1 MSDQTDTK
9 PPEVD
14 EESATMVRNV
24 VFAAP
29 ADDPRARRPADV
41 ATFIVSLLLTL
52 IFAAVHRAQ
61 SDIDE
66 RVLEFVSGDKPSWLS
81 GTATIVFIF
90 GGLYTFGLIV
100 GIAVFGKGRG
110 AVVRDMLVAAVLAV
124 AAIVGLAY
132 LGGPEFPDFI
142 PELLERNGFPSYPV
156 GRLTIAVAIL
166 SVAGP
171 YLSLPMRRVG
181 QRLTIAMAIAAVIMT
196 YGTVSSV
203 LGGVT
208 LGWATAAAVHVLFGS
223 GLGIPSRA
231 RIMDA
236 LATARLDPT
245 DIEFLEHQPVGATL
259 VRAQLAGDDGSGGDA
274 QVKVYGRDAAD
285 AAFSSRLWRSMWYR
299 DNTASLLENSDHLA
313 ARESLALL
321 ACERRDGPAP
331 DFVGWSRTDT
341 DDALVITEWIGG
353 ERLVDVETGDI
364 DDDALDRMWTGLG
377 RLGALGMAHQGIDR
391 THVVLTDDDVVFDDY
406 SGAKIVADDD
416 DRRADQA
423 QLLVTTAIA
432 VGEDRA
438 IEAARRNLGDD
449 ETFALLPL
457 MQTAALPPELQKDAK
472 ANGVKINN
480 LRKAA
485 AEALD
490 AEAPELVQI
499 ARVSWGQ
506 VVMALLILVA
516 VYSLISA
523 LTDIGFDTIADQLS
537 QADWTWVVAAFA
549 FAQLTNVGEY
559 VSLAGVMGKKIP
571 FGPTMMFRYALN
583 FVDMAV
589 PGGAGE
595 IAMNIRYQE
604 KMGVPAAAAVAQG
617 PLLTVFSK
625 GFDLILLLITARLV
639 GQAVDTDEIDVGPV
653 VQMLGFVIVAV
664 IIGIV
669 VVFAV
674 PKLRD
679 RVMPH
684 IREGLSAVKGAVTD
698 PERLLKIA
706 GGTLLQKILFAL
718 TLSAAV
724 AAYGNSISFGEAI
737 FVNTAI
743 SLLVGLIPVPGGV
756 GVSEA
761 ALTAGLTAVGVDPD
775 AAIAAA
781 ITHRMVTAYLP
792 PVFGSYASKWLTE
805 RDYL

>member
-1 MSDQTDTK
+1 
-9 PPEVD
+9 
-14 EESATMVRNV
+14 
-24 VFAAP
+24 
-29 ADDPRARRPADV
+29 
-41 ATFIVSLLLTL
+41 
-52 IFAAVHRAQ
+52 
-61 SDIDE
+61 
-66 RVLEFVSGDKPSWLS
+66 
-81 GTATIVFIF
+81 
-90 GGLYTFGLIV
+90 
-100 GIAVFGKGRG
+100 
-110 AVVRDMLVAAVLAV
+110 
-124 AAIVGLAY
+124 
-132 LGGPEFPDFI
+132 
-142 PELLERNGFPSYPV
+142 
-156 GRLTIAVAIL
+156 
-166 SVAGP
+166 
-171 YLSLPMRRVG
+171 
-181 QRLTIAMAIAAVIMT
+181 
-196 YGTVSSV
+196 
-203 LGGVT
+203 
-208 LGWATAAAVHVLFGS
+208 
-223 GLGIPSRA
+223 
-231 RIMDA
+231 
-236 LATARLDPT
+236 
-245 DIEFLEHQPVGATL
+245 
-259 VRAQLAGDDGSGGDA
+259 
-274 QVKVYGRDAAD
+274 
-285 AAFSSRLWRSMWYR
+285 
-299 DNTASLLENSDHLA
+299 
-313 ARESLALL
+313 
-321 ACERRDGPAP
+321 
-331 DFVGWSRTDT
+331 
-341 DDALVITEWIGG
+341 
-353 ERLVDVETGDI
+353 
-364 DDDALDRMWTGLG
+364 
-377 RLGALGMAHQGIDR
+377 
-391 THVVLTDDDVVFDDY
+391 VLTDDDVVFDDY

-432 VGEDRA
+432 VGQDRA
-438 IEAARRNLGDD
+438 IEAAHRNLGDD

-457 MQTAALPPELQKDAK
+457 MQTAALPPALQKDAK
-472 ANGVKINN
+472 ANGVKIND

-485 AEALD
+485 AETLD

-559 VSLAGVMGKKIP
+559 VSLSGVMGKKIP

-684 IREGLSAVKGAVTD
+684 IREGLSAVKAAVTD
-698 PERLLKIA
+698 PERLLKMA

-724 AAYGNSISFGEAI
+724 AAYGNSISFGQAI

>member
-1 MSDQTDTK
+1 
-9 PPEVD
+9 
-14 EESATMVRNV
+14 
-24 VFAAP
+24 
-29 ADDPRARRPADV
+29 
-41 ATFIVSLLLTL
+41 
-52 IFAAVHRAQ
+52 
-61 SDIDE
+61 
-66 RVLEFVSGDKPSWLS
+66 
-81 GTATIVFIF
+81 
-90 GGLYTFGLIV
+90 
-100 GIAVFGKGRG
+100 
-110 AVVRDMLVAAVLAV
+110 
-124 AAIVGLAY
+124 
-132 LGGPEFPDFI
+132 
-142 PELLERNGFPSYPV
+142 
-156 GRLTIAVAIL
+156 
-166 SVAGP
+166 
-171 YLSLPMRRVG
+171 
-181 QRLTIAMAIAAVIMT
+181 
-196 YGTVSSV
+196 
-203 LGGVT
+203 
-208 LGWATAAAVHVLFGS
+208 
-223 GLGIPSRA
+223 
-231 RIMDA
+231 
-236 LATARLDPT
+236 
-245 DIEFLEHQPVGATL
+245 
-259 VRAQLAGDDGSGGDA
+259 
-274 QVKVYGRDAAD
+274 
-285 AAFSSRLWRSMWYR
+285 
-299 DNTASLLENSDHLA
+299 
-313 ARESLALL
+313 
-321 ACERRDGPAP
+321 
-331 DFVGWSRTDT
+331 
-341 DDALVITEWIGG
+341 
-353 ERLVDVETGDI
+353 
-364 DDDALDRMWTGLG
+364 
-377 RLGALGMAHQGIDR
+377 
-391 THVVLTDDDVVFDDY
+391 
-406 SGAKIVADDD
+406 
-416 DRRADQA
+416 
-423 QLLVTTAIA
+423 
-432 VGEDRA
+432 
-438 IEAARRNLGDD
+438 
-449 ETFALLPL
+449 
-457 MQTAALPPELQKDAK
+457 
-472 ANGVKINN
+472 
-480 LRKAA
+480 
-485 AEALD
+485 
-490 AEAPELVQI
+490 
-499 ARVSWGQ
+499 
-506 VVMALLILVA
+506 
-516 VYSLISA
+516 
-523 LTDIGFDTIADQLS
+523 
-537 QADWTWVVAAFA
+537 
-549 FAQLTNVGEY
+549 
-559 VSLAGVMGKKIP
+559 MGKKIP